1 MESGLCNLMLMFVGN
16 DYMHIFI
23 HRSVGS
29 DGSFIV
35 PKIDFPFV
43 LLSWN
48 ILTLCIHVMFFAS
61 WPTLLCGEE
70 KFTSQQH
77 KQLSPTFISRQRARN
92 SHSKTWRE
100 DFLFLRLDDS
110 TMMCVNLIKEGVQM
124 RAFPTAS
131 RASSPHCLL
140 RTFIFQFTVKLSSWC
155 SFCSIVETEKFSF
168 FSKQEREH
176 KKFHASVMSRFSSET
191 FWDILDKILDLS
203 AEAFLANLASLS
215 KILFRHLWISWEMWF
230 IPGFRFMSF
239 LSFIYEFR
247 EWIICKFCHLDLP
260 CKLETQFATKDP
272 RRLSRRFMSIRHL
285 PKLCLLLISPNRV
298 SQLSRVFC
306 LEASPFKSVTA

>member
-1 MESGLCNLMLMFVGN
+1 MLMFVGN

-48 ILTLCIHVMFFAS
+48 ILTLCIHVVFFAS

-100 DFLFLRLDDS
+100 VFLFLRLDDS

-124 RAFPTAS
+124 RAFPY
-131 RASSPHCLL
+131 
-140 RTFIFQFTVKLSSWC
+140 
-155 SFCSIVETEKFSF
+155 
-168 FSKQEREH
+168 
-176 KKFHASVMSRFSSET
+176 RFSC
-191 FWDILDKILDLS
+191 
-203 AEAFLANLASLS
+203 
-215 KILFRHLWISWEMWF
+215 LF
-230 IPGFRFMSF
+230 PT
-239 LSFIYEFR
+239 LSFEDFYFSIYCQAFFLMFFLLHR
-247 EWIICKFCHLDLP
+247 GDRKVF
-260 CKLETQFATKDP
+260 
-272 RRLSRRFMSIRHL
+272 
-285 PKLCLLLISPNRV
+285 LLLKART
-298 SQLSRVFC
+298 R
-306 LEASPFKSVTA
+306 A